1 MYYFVFDTPTY
12 VIQLN
17 GQKKLITQTCTRLN
31 WPNYW
36 CPIQDKTLETG
47 FDSSISEWG
56 ECALS
61 CMENFNETSPILT
74 MAFTPD
80 LMKSLTVWI

>member
-61 CMENFNETSPILT
+61 CMEKFNETSPILKL
-74 MAFTPD
+74 AFTPR